1 MPPWTP
7 GSAGSGDPGTPGSRA
22 PREARWLRRAL
33 GEAPRLGAGALLVGA
48 ALACA
53 VLGSRIAPYDPLR
66 YDPRS
71 VLAGPSRAHALG
83 TDPLGRDVLSQLIG
97 GARISMV
104 VGVLSVVAGM
114 AAGTAAGL
122 VAGTAPG
129 RATGL
134 LMRAMDALLVFPS
147 LVLALAITAFLG
159 VSLWN
164 VIGALAV
171 TFVPTF
177 ALLVRGEALSLRE
190 REFVAAARALGVRH
204 GRLMWRHLLPNLADV
219 LLVQASYGVGT
230 AILTEASLSF
240 LGLGVPPPALSWGRM
255 LREGYSYLLLAPW
268 ISVAAGA
275 AIFLVVLAFQ
285 MLADGLQDVLAR
297 RGRGRR
303 RDAAPGGPAR
313 LVTAWSRRGPGRRP
327 GAGLARP

>member
-1 MPPWTP
+1 V
-7 GSAGSGDPGTPGSRA
+7 GALVIGLA
-22 PREARWLRRAL
+22 LVCAAL
-33 GEAPRLGAGALLVGA
+33 GA
-48 ALACA
+48 
-53 VLGSRIAPYDPLR
+53 RIAPHDPLR
-66 YDPRS
+66 YDARQT
-71 VLAGPSRAHALG
+71 LAAPAAGHWLG
-83 TDPLGRDVLSQLIG
+83 TDPLGRDVLSQVMV

-104 VGVLSVVAGM
+104 VGVLSVLAGVLG
-114 AAGTAAGL
+114 GTAVGL

-129 RATGL
+129 RAADL

-177 ALLVRGEALSLRE
+177 AILVRGEVLSLRE
-190 REFVAAARALGVRH
+190 REFITAARALGSR
-204 GRLMWRHLLPNLADV
+204 RLRVMWRHLLPGVTDV
-219 LLVQASYGVGT
+219 LLVQASFGVGT

-268 ISVAAGA
+268 ISVASGA

-285 MLADGLQDVLAR
+285 MLSDGLQDLLAR
-297 RGRGRR
+297 R
-303 RDAAPGGPAR
+303 AR
-313 LVTAWSRRGPGRRP
+313 
-327 GAGLARP
+327 GLAAH

>member
-1 MPPWTP
+1 MGWWTRAFATARP
-7 GSAGSGDPGTPGSRA
+7 GA
-22 PREARWLRRAL
+22 PI
-33 GEAPRLGAGALLVGA
+33 GLGALVIGA
-48 ALACA
+48 ALVCA
-53 VLGSRIAPYDPLR
+53 ALGVRITPHDPAR
-66 YDPRS
+66 YDARGTLSRP
-71 VLAGPSRAHALG
+71 GPAHLLG
-83 TDPLGRDVLSQLIG
+83 TDPLGRDVLSQVMA

-104 VGVLSVVAGM
+104 VGVLSVVVGTV
-114 AAGTAAGL
+114 AGTAVGL
-122 VAGTAPG
+122 VAGSAPG
-129 RATGL
+129 RAADL

-177 ALLVRGEALSLRE
+177 AILVRGEVLSLRE
-190 REFVAAARALGVRH
+190 REFITAAWALGSR
-204 GRLMWRHLLPNLADV
+204 RLRIMWRHLLPNLSDV
-219 LLVQASYGVGT
+219 LLVQASFGVGT

-268 ISVAAGA
+268 ISVASGA

-285 MLADGLQDVLAR
+285 ALSDGLQDILAR
-297 RGRGRR
+297 RAPGLRARGR
-303 RDAAPGGPAR
+303 A
-313 LVTAWSRRGPGRRP
+313 
-327 GAGLARP
+327 

>member
-1 MPPWTP
+1 MRWWTL
-7 GSAGSGDPGTPGSRA
+7 GSGITRPGA
-22 PREARWLRRAL
+22 QV
-33 GEAPRLGAGALLVGA
+33 GAGALIVGTA
-48 ALACA
+48 VVCA
-53 VLGSRIAPYDPLR
+53 VLGARIAPHDPLR

-71 VLAGPSRAHALG
+71 VLKPPSAAHPLG
-83 TDPLGRDVLSQLIG
+83 TDPLGRDVLSQIIG
-97 GARISMV
+97 GARVSMV
-104 VGVLSVVAGM
+104 VGVFSVVAGM
-114 AAGTAAGL
+114 AAGTAVGL

-129 RATGL
+129 RAADL

-177 ALLVRGEALSLRE
+177 AMLVRGEVLSLRE
-190 REFVAAARALGVRH
+190 REFVTAAWALGVKGVRV
-204 GRLMWRHLLPNLADV
+204 MWRHLLPNLSDV
-219 LLVQASYGVGT
+219 LLVQASFGVGT

-268 ISVAAGA
+268 ISVASGA
-275 AIFLVVLAFQ
+275 AIFLIVLAFQ
-285 MLADGLQDVLAR
+285 MLSDGLRDVLVR
-297 RGRGRR
+297 RGRTGRGAV
-303 RDAAPGGPAR
+303 AAGRPTRVATR
-313 LVTAWSRRGPGRRP
+313 LQRLWPWGRPGRP
-327 GAGLARP
+327 VGA